1 MSSDTSECWESLKGI
16 INRRVPGVG
25 LGSNIISMCQYLAP
39 IYTEIPFI
47 FSFLIFV
54 HTFSKLCFMY
64 KVMHILLYLLLCILI
79 FVTSWNYGTCKYILI
94 VIVYKYSQFPIRYTV
109 RFVNINMHILG
120 IAYIYNVVTLFWLM
134 INSKHS
140 RMMKHLLWPP
150 IFLKIIIYK

>member
-1 MSSDTSECWESLKGI
+1 MRKNLFTCIGQRYASNHVNLRWDTTSECWESLKGI
-16 INRRVPGVG
+16 SNRRVPGVG

-109 RFVNINMHILG
+109 RFVNINMLMMKASQG
-120 IAYIYNVVTLFWLM
+120 SQSNVV
-134 INSKHS
+134 
-140 RMMKHLLWPP
+140 
-150 IFLKIIIYK
+150 